1 MTQRRGQRILED
13 KLTKE
18 ILTRWD
24 SLDEKEKDDQEREKV
39 HREMEKGKIKRK
51 EKIHQTRCFMQ
62 TRGSRLAVY
71 SNKT

>member
-13 KLTKE
+13 ELTKE

-51 EKIHQTRCFMQ
+51 KRKDTSDSLFYADKRQQAGCVQ
-62 TRGSRLAVY
+62 Q
-71 SNKT
+71 